1 MTTRMDSSDMSNET
15 NPAPGP
21 SNGAMARLPCRCPP
35 ISLSVS
41 LPIGVEGATIAV
53 PKRTKDGEPSAAAS
67 ITLDGREIWDGAKLV
82 GRI

>member
-1 MTTRMDSSDMSNET
+1 
-15 NPAPGP
+15 
-21 SNGAMARLPCRCPP
+21 MARRPCRCPP

-41 LPIGVEGATIAV
+41 LPIGVEGATIVV

-82 GRI
+82 DSERHGRAERRRVRDDQRRI